1 MIAFSAFFYKNMS
14 DINKY
19 ITNDAIAEIRREIND
34 ADGKEVLF
42 IGRVNSDG
50 FVYKADV
57 AARGSD
63 SSVAA
68 VMHLAS
74 YGDVFIHNHP
84 TGKIEA
90 SDADVEVASLAARS
104 GVASF
109 IIDNDASQI
118 YVLVELMK
126 PPKLAP
132 ISNEKM
138 QKLFDD
144 EGPLSKIV
152 ENYEERSE
160 QRTMMEKVIDAF
172 NFNKIS
178 VIEAG
183 TGTGKTLAY
192 LLPAVGWALKND
204 ERVVISTHTINLQE
218 QILHKDLPIINKLL
232 PKNFKAVLVKGRNNY
247 ICLRKCNM
255 IEEEAELF
263 KDEESV
269 ELQQLIDWA
278 FVTKTGDYS
287 DLNFVPKRNV
297 WEKVHAA
304 GETCIK
310 ARCPFFKD
318 CYVTKARRAAA
329 YAQILVTNH
338 ALLFSD
344 IAIRAETGAYSD
356 ATILPNYSR
365 IIFDEA
371 HNIEEVATK
380 HFGNTVS
387 RSMCLRTLN
396 LLYRKNNKSNS
407 GALVL
412 LSTRLMNCKNKCG
425 KEKTIEMLLG
435 ELQEF
440 ANSKVPAL
448 RFTISDSFKTIAEKL
463 IDEFPNEKRNI
474 QFRLTDE
481 RRESEL
487 WKEIRSLLLTLTSE
501 MRKFIVK
508 LSKIARAVNKLPIE
522 DDKVDGE
529 LKTVKSQVEK
539 FGLFVEAIEAV
550 CKEQNGDFV
559 NWLEARINDTF
570 IISSVNRA
578 PLDISES
585 MIKSVYDK
593 FSTIIMTSATLTS
606 RKKFSFWES
615 RIGLDKFREIQ
626 EKLPDQK
633 DKRDVTELILKTP
646 FDYKTQ
652 AALVIPKDVD
662 TSFYARGNEKN
673 VNGHTLREAVME
685 LLKITGGSAF
695 VLFTSY
701 GLLKKTAYEMK
712 KRINSAGM
720 NLLIQGD
727 ESRDVIIRRFR
738 SEPNS
743 VLFGTDSFWAGVD
756 VAGEALKSVI
766 ITKLPFR
773 VPTEPI
779 IEARTE
785 YIEQNGGNSFIDFS
799 LPLAVIKFRQG
810 FGRLIRSKTD
820 YGMVV
825 ILDRRVIDKFYG
837 KWFVQSLPECKQ
849 FIGPL
854 NKVIPPAEK
863 FIAEHI
869 YNKK

>member
-1 MIAFSAFFYKNMS
+1 MP

-19 ITNDAIAEIRREIND
+19 ITNNSISELRSAIDDAEGR
-34 ADGKEVLF
+34 EVLF
-42 IGRVNSDG
+42 IGRISGGLVT
-50 FVYKADV
+50 KIDV
-57 AARGSD
+57 IARGSD

-68 VMHLAS
+68 VIHLAN

-84 TGKIEA
+84 AGKIEP
-90 SDADVEVASLAARS
+90 SDADVEVSSIAARS

-109 IIDNDASQI
+109 IVDNEVHHI
-118 YVLVELMK
+118 YVLVEPMQ
-126 PPKLAP
+126 PPKLSP
-132 ISNEKM
+132 ISSEKM
-138 QKLFDD
+138 QKLFDTD
-144 EGPLSKIV
+144 GPLSNIL
-152 ENYEERSE
+152 ENYEERDE
-160 QRTMMEKVIDAF
+160 QRKMMAEVISAF

-178 VIEAG
+178 VVEAG

-192 LLPAVGWALKND
+192 LLPSVAWALKNE

-218 QILHKDLPIINKLL
+218 QILHKDLPIVNKLL
-232 PKNFKAVLVKGRNNY
+232 PKDFKVVLVKGRNNY

-263 KDEESV
+263 EDDESI

-278 FVTKTGDYS
+278 FVTKTGDLS

-297 WEKVHAA
+297 WEKVHAT
-304 GETCIK
+304 GETCIR
-310 ARCPFFKD
+310 ARCPFFKN
-318 CYVTKARRAAA
+318 CFVTKARRAAA

-380 HFGNTVS
+380 HFGNMVS

-396 LLYRKNNKSNS
+396 LLYRKSNKSNT

-412 LSTRLMNCKNKCG
+412 LSARLMNCKNKCG
-425 KEKTIEMLLG
+425 KEKTIEILLA

-448 RFTISDSFKTIAEKL
+448 RFSISDSFKIIAEKL
-463 IDEFPNEKRNI
+463 IDEFPGEKRNI

-481 RRESEL
+481 RREGAL
-487 WKEIRSLLLTLTSE
+487 WKSINSLLLSLTSD

-508 LSKIARAVNKLPIE
+508 LSRITRDINKLPIE

-529 LKTVKSQVEK
+529 LKIVKSQIEK
-539 FGLFVEAIEAV
+539 LGLFIEVIEAV

-585 MIKSVYDK
+585 MIKSVYEK

-606 RKKFSFWES
+606 RQKFNFWES
-615 RIGLDKFREIQ
+615 RIGLDKFKEAQKKIPD
-626 EKLPDQK
+626 EKSKK
-633 DKRDVTELILKTP
+633 DVQELILKTP
-646 FDYKTQ
+646 FDFKSQ

-662 TSFYARGNEKN
+662 TSFYARGNESN
-673 VNGHTLREAVME
+673 VNGHSLKEAVMS
-685 LLKITGGSAF
+685 LLKITDGSAF

-701 GLLKKTAYEMK
+701 GLLRKTAYEMK
-712 KRINSAGM
+712 NQISNEGM
-720 NLLIQGD
+720 NLLVQGED
-727 ESRDVIIRRFR
+727 SRDVILRRFR
-738 SEPNS
+738 AEPNS

-785 YIEQNGGNSFIDFS
+785 YIDQNGGNAFIDFS

-820 YGMVV
+820 YGMVA
-825 ILDRRVIDKFYG
+825 ILDRRVIEKFYG
-837 KWFVQSLPECKQ
+837 RWFIQSLPECKQ
-849 FIGPL
+849 FIGTMDEI
-854 NKVIPPAEK
+854 IPPAK
-863 FIAEHI
+863 DFL
-869 YNKK
+869 KGFDV

>member
-1 MIAFSAFFYKNMS
+1 MP

-19 ITNDAIAEIRREIND
+19 ITNEALAEIRSEIDD
-34 ADGKEVLF
+34 ADGREILF
-42 IGRVNSDG
+42 IGRSNNDG
-50 FVYKADV
+50 FVTKVDV
-57 AARGSD
+57 AARGSN

-68 VMHLAS
+68 VMHLAQ

-84 TGKIEA
+84 TGRIEP
-90 SDADVEVASLAARS
+90 SDADVEVASVAARS

-109 IIDNDASQI
+109 IIDNQARQI
-118 YVLVELMK
+118 YVLVEPMQ

-152 ENYEERSE
+152 ENYEERTE
-160 QRTMMEKVIDAF
+160 QRTMMEKVVDAF
-172 NFNKIS
+172 NYNKIS

-192 LLPAVGWALKND
+192 LLPAVGWSLKND

-218 QILHKDLPIINKLL
+218 QILHKDIPVINKLL

-255 IEEEAELF
+255 MQEEAELF
-263 KDEESV
+263 QDEESA
-269 ELQQLIDWA
+269 EIEQLIEWA
-278 FVTKTGDYS
+278 FVTKTGDKS

-297 WEKVHAA
+297 WEKVHAT
-304 GETCIK
+304 GETCIR

-318 CYVTKARRAAA
+318 CFVTKARRAAA

-344 IAIRAETGAYSD
+344 IAIRAETGDYSD

-380 HFGNTVS
+380 HFGNMVS

-425 KEKTIEMLLG
+425 KEKTIDLLLG

-440 ANSKVPAL
+440 ANSKVQAL
-448 RFTISDSFKTIAEKL
+448 RFSISDSFKTIAEKL
-463 IDEFPNEKRNI
+463 IDEFPGEKRNI

-481 RRESEL
+481 RRKGEL
-487 WKEIRSLLLTLTSE
+487 WQGINSLLLSLTSDI
-501 MRKFIVK
+501 RKFIVK
-508 LSKIARAVNKLPIE
+508 LSEITKAINKLPIE

-529 LKTVKSQVEK
+529 LKTVKSQIEK
-539 FGLFVEAIEAV
+539 LGLFIEVIEAV
-550 CKEQNGDFV
+550 CKEQNNDFV

-585 MIKSVYDK
+585 MIKSVYEK

-606 RKKFSFWES
+606 RKKFTFWES

-626 EKLPDQK
+626 NKLPDQK
-633 DKRDVTELILKTP
+633 SKREITELILETP
-646 FDYKTQ
+646 FDFKKQ

-662 TSFYARGNEKN
+662 TSFYARGDENN
-673 VNGHTLREAVME
+673 VNGHSLKGAIMS

-712 KRINSAGM
+712 KRISSEGM

-727 ESRDVIIRRFR
+727 DSRDVILRRFR
-738 SEPNS
+738 AEPNS

-756 VAGEALKSVI
+756 VAGKALKSVI

-785 YIEQNGGNSFIDFS
+785 YIDRNGGSSFMDFS
-799 LPLAVIKFRQG
+799 LPLAIIKFRQG

-820 YGMVV
+820 YGMVT
-825 ILDRRVIDKFYG
+825 ILDRRVIEKFYG
-837 KWFVQSLPECKQ
+837 RWFVQSLPECKQ
-849 FIGPL
+849 FIGL
-854 NKVIPPAEK
+854 LDEIVPPAEE
-863 FIAEHI
+863 FITKHT
-869 YNKK
+869 YL

>member
-1 MIAFSAFFYKNMS
+1 MP

-19 ITNDAIAEIRREIND
+19 ITNNSISELRSAIDDAEGR
-34 ADGKEVLF
+34 EVLC
-42 IGRVNSDG
+42 IGRISGGLVT
-50 FVYKADV
+50 KIDV
-57 AARGSD
+57 VARGSD

-68 VMHLAS
+68 VIHLAN

-84 TGKIEA
+84 GSKIDP
-90 SDADVEVASLAARS
+90 SDADVEVSSIAARS
-104 GVASF
+104 GVASY
-109 IIDNDASQI
+109 IIDNEVSRI
-118 YVLVELMK
+118 YVLVEAMQ
-126 PPKLAP
+126 PPKLSP

-138 QKLFDD
+138 QKLFDAD
-144 EGPLSKIV
+144 GPLSKIL
-152 ENYEERSE
+152 ENYEERDE
-160 QRTMMEKVIDAF
+160 QRIMMAEVISAF

-178 VIEAG
+178 VVEAG

-192 LLPAVGWALKND
+192 LLPSVAWALKNE

-218 QILHKDLPIINKLL
+218 QILHKDLPIVNKLL
-232 PKNFKAVLVKGRNNY
+232 PKDFKAVLVKGRNNY

-263 KDEESV
+263 EDDESI

-278 FVTKTGDYS
+278 FVTKTGDHS

-297 WEKVHAA
+297 WEKVHAT
-304 GETCIK
+304 GETCIR

-318 CYVTKARRAAA
+318 CFVTKARRAAA

-380 HFGNTVS
+380 HFGNMVS

-396 LLYRKNNKSNS
+396 LLYRKNNKSNT
-407 GALVL
+407 GAIVL
-412 LSTRLMNCKNKCG
+412 LSARLMKCKNKCG
-425 KEKTIEMLLG
+425 KEKTIEMLLA
-435 ELQEF
+435 ELLEF

-448 RFTISDSFKTIAEKL
+448 RFSISDSFKIIAEKL
-463 IDEFPNEKRNI
+463 IDEFPGEKRNI

-481 RRESEL
+481 RREGEL
-487 WKEIRSLLLTLTSE
+487 WKSINSLLLSLTSD

-508 LSKIARAVNKLPIE
+508 LSRIARDINKLPIE

-529 LKTVKSQVEK
+529 LKIVKSQIEK
-539 FGLFVEAIEAV
+539 LGLFIEVIEAV

-585 MIKSVYDK
+585 MIKSVYEK
-593 FSTIIMTSATLTS
+593 FSSIIMTSATLTS
-606 RKKFSFWES
+606 RQKFNFWES
-615 RIGLDKFREIQ
+615 RIGLDKFKEAQ
-626 EKLPDQK
+626 KNLPDEKNKKGVQ
-633 DKRDVTELILKTP
+633 ELILKTP
-646 FDYKTQ
+646 FDFKSQ

-662 TSFYARGNEKN
+662 TSFYARGNESN
-673 VNGHTLREAVME
+673 VNGHSLKEAVMS
-685 LLKITGGSAF
+685 LLKITDGSAF

-701 GLLKKTAYEMK
+701 GLLRKTAYEMK
-712 KRINSAGM
+712 NQISSKGM
-720 NLLIQGD
+720 NLLVQGED
-727 ESRDVIIRRFR
+727 SRDVILRRFR
-738 SEPNS
+738 AEPNS

-785 YIEQNGGNSFIDFS
+785 YIDQNGGNAFIDFS

-810 FGRLIRSKTD
+810 FGRLIRSKSD
-820 YGMVV
+820 YGMVA
-825 ILDRRVIDKFYG
+825 ILDRRVIEKFYG
-837 KWFVQSLPECKQ
+837 RWFIQSLPECKQ

-854 NKVIPPAEK
+854 DGIIPPAKDFLKE
-863 FIAEHI
+863 FEL
-869 YNKK
+869 

>member
-1 MIAFSAFFYKNMS
+1 MP

-19 ITNDAIAEIRREIND
+19 INNDAIVEIRAQIDD
-34 ADGKEVLF
+34 AEGREVLF
-42 IGRVNSDG
+42 IGRVNNDG
-50 FVYKADV
+50 FVTKVDV
-57 AARGSD
+57 VARGSN

-84 TGKIEA
+84 NNVIEA
-90 SDADVEVASLAARS
+90 SDADVEVASIAARS

-109 IIDNDASQI
+109 IIDNNARQI
-118 YVLVELMK
+118 YVVVEPMQ
-126 PPKLAP
+126 PPKLSP

-138 QKLFDD
+138 QKLFDND
-144 EGPLSKIV
+144 GPLSKVV
-152 ENYEERSE
+152 ENYEERDE
-160 QRTMMEKVIDAF
+160 QRTMMARVTEAF
-172 NFNKIS
+172 NYNKIS

-192 LLPAVGWALKND
+192 LLPSVAWSLKND

-232 PKNFKAVLVKGRNNY
+232 PKDFKAVLVKGRNNY

-263 KDEESV
+263 EDDESV

-278 FVTKTGDYS
+278 FVTKTGDHA

-297 WEKVHAA
+297 WEKVHAT
-304 GETCIK
+304 GETCIR

-318 CYVTKARRAAA
+318 CFVTKARRAAA

-344 IAIRAETGAYSD
+344 IAIRAETGDYSD

-380 HFGNTVS
+380 HFGNIVS

-396 LLYRKNNKSNS
+396 LLYRKNNKGNS

-412 LSTRLMNCKNKCG
+412 LSLRLMNCKNKCG
-425 KEKTIEMLLG
+425 KEKIIDSILE

-440 ANSKVPAL
+440 ANSKVQAL
-448 RFTISDSFKTIAEKL
+448 RFSVSDSFKSIAEKL
-463 IDEFPNEKRNI
+463 IQEFPGEKRNI

-487 WKEIRSLLLTLTSE
+487 WKSINSLLLSLTSD

-508 LSKIARAVNKLPIE
+508 LSKITKAINKLPIE
-522 DDKVDGE
+522 DEKVDGE
-529 LKTVKSQVEK
+529 LKTVKSQIEK
-539 FGLFVEAIEAV
+539 LGLFVEVIEAV
-550 CKEQNGDFV
+550 CKEQNDDFV

-585 MIKSVYDK
+585 MIKSVYEK

-606 RKKFSFWES
+606 RKKFNFWES
-615 RIGLDKFREIQ
+615 RIGLDKFREAQ
-626 EKLPDQK
+626 KKLPDEKNIK
-633 DKRDVTELILKTP
+633 DVQELILKTP
-646 FDYKTQ
+646 FDYKSQ

-662 TSFYARGNEKN
+662 TSFYARGDESNL
-673 VNGHTLREAVME
+673 NGHSLKDAVMT
-685 LLKITGGSAF
+685 LLKMTDGSAF

-701 GLLKKTAYEMK
+701 GLLRKTAYEMK
-712 KRINSAGM
+712 NQIDSAGM
-720 NLLIQGD
+720 NLLIQGED
-727 ESRDVIIRRFR
+727 SRDVILRRFR
-738 SEPNS
+738 AEPNS

-756 VAGEALKSVI
+756 VAGKALKSVI

-785 YIEQNGGNSFIDFS
+785 YIDNNGGNAFIDFS

-820 YGMVV
+820 YGMVA
-825 ILDRRVIDKFYG
+825 ILDRRVIEKFYG

-849 FIGPL
+849 FIGQL
-854 NKVIPPAEK
+854 DEIIPPTKEFFEGFEK
-863 FIAEHI
+863 L
-869 YNKK
+869 

>member
-1 MIAFSAFFYKNMS
+1 MP

-19 ITNDAIAEIRREIND
+19 ITNNSISELRSAIND
-34 ADGKEVLF
+34 AEGREVLF
-42 IGRVNSDG
+42 IGRISDG
-50 FVYKADV
+50 DLVTKIDV
-57 AARGSD
+57 IARGSD

-68 VMHLAS
+68 VIHLAN

-84 TGKIEA
+84 AGKIEP
-90 SDADVEVASLAARS
+90 SDADVEVSSIAARS
-104 GVASF
+104 GVASY
-109 IIDNDASQI
+109 IIDNEVRQI
-118 YVLVELMK
+118 YVLVEPMQ
-126 PPKLAP
+126 PPKLSP
-132 ISNEKM
+132 ISNERM
-138 QKLFDD
+138 QKLFDTD
-144 EGPLSKIV
+144 GPLSNIL
-152 ENYEERSE
+152 ENYEERDE
-160 QRTMMEKVIDAF
+160 QRMMMARVTEAF

-178 VIEAG
+178 VVEAG

-192 LLPAVGWALKND
+192 LLPSVAWALKNE

-232 PKNFKAVLVKGRNNY
+232 PKDFKAVLVKGRNNY

-263 KDEESV
+263 EDDESI

-278 FVTKTGDYS
+278 FVTKTGDHS

-297 WEKVHAA
+297 WEKVHAT
-304 GETCIK
+304 GETCIR

-318 CYVTKARRAAA
+318 CFVTKARRAAA

-380 HFGNTVS
+380 HFGNMVS

-396 LLYRKNNKSNS
+396 LLYRKNNKSNT

-425 KEKTIEMLLG
+425 KEKTIEMLLA
-435 ELQEF
+435 ELLEF

-448 RFTISDSFKTIAEKL
+448 RFSISDSFKIIAEKL
-463 IDEFPNEKRNI
+463 IDEFPGEKRNI

-481 RRESEL
+481 RREGEL
-487 WKEIRSLLLTLTSE
+487 WKSINSLLLSLTSD

-508 LSKIARAVNKLPIE
+508 LSRIARDINKLPIE

-529 LKTVKSQVEK
+529 LKIVKSQIEK
-539 FGLFVEAIEAV
+539 LGLFIEVIEAV

-585 MIKSVYDK
+585 MIKSVYEK

-606 RKKFSFWES
+606 RQKFNFWES
-615 RIGLDKFREIQ
+615 RIGLDKFREAQ
-626 EKLPDQK
+626 KKLPDEKNKK
-633 DKRDVTELILKTP
+633 DVQELILKTP
-646 FDYKTQ
+646 FDYKSQ

-662 TSFYARGNEKN
+662 TSFYARGDESN
-673 VNGHTLREAVME
+673 VNGHSLKEAVMS
-685 LLKITGGSAF
+685 LLRITDGSAF

-701 GLLKKTAYEMK
+701 GLLRKTAYEMK
-712 KRINSAGM
+712 NQISSEGM
-720 NLLIQGD
+720 NLLVQGED
-727 ESRDVIIRRFR
+727 SRDVILRRFR
-738 SEPNS
+738 AEPNS

-756 VAGEALKSVI
+756 VAGKALKSVI

-785 YIEQNGGNSFIDFS
+785 YIDQNGGNAFINFS

-820 YGMVV
+820 YGMVA
-825 ILDRRVIDKFYG
+825 ILDRRVVEKFYG

-849 FIGPL
+849 FIGQL
-854 NKVIPPAEK
+854 DEIIPSTKE
-863 FIAEHI
+863 FFEGF
-869 YNKK
+869 NNL